1 MPPNNSQPSKFIL
14 PSLFLLVASL
24 PILVEAQCNTFFGG
38 FAEVISVKESGQ
50 FLETNP
56 PQTTT
61 LNKAESGWAS
71 ITIREN
77 SLATYFSVTD
87 NGDDFVFEV
96 SFCCFSCYCFMFFL
110 LLFYVFLVIVLFI
123 F

>member
-50 FLETNP
+50 FLET
-56 PQTTT
+56 PQAPQITT
-61 LNKAESGWAS
+61 LNKVESGWSS
-71 ITIREN
+71 IIIREN
-77 SLATYFSVTD
+77 NLATYFSVTD
-87 NGDDFVFEV
+87 NGTDFVFEV
-96 SFCCFSCYCFMFFL
+96 SFCCFCFN
-110 LLFYVFLVIVLFI
+110 
-123 F
+123 

>member
-14 PSLFLLVASL
+14 PSLLLLVASL
-24 PILVEAQCNTFFGG
+24 PVLVEAQCNTFFGG
-38 FAEVISVKESGQ
+38 SAELILVRESGQ
-50 FLETNP
+50 FLEIDP

-96 SFCCFSCYCFMFFL
+96 SFCRFCFY
-110 LLFYVFLVIVLFI
+110 
-123 F
+123 